1 MYNIWSHKSERLQYI
16 NEKICLDCR
25 KYTKY
30 RVKGQAFVKV
40 PKINKNNNREVVMSI
55 VDIFGIELD
64 RVKRMNDG
72 VLLTNTDDI

>member
-1 MYNIWSHKSERLQYI
+1 
-16 NEKICLDCR
+16 
-25 KYTKY
+25 
-30 RVKGQAFVKV
+30 
-40 PKINKNNNREVVMSI
+40 MSI